1 MYMVLGVGDL
11 LLFFVAQSP
20 RNFYL
25 VFLTQF
31 LGSLEAQR
39 RARHAHGTIHSSNA
53 MSGKKARARKQK
65 HERRDA
71 NAADAGEAIPGL
83 PDNVVTHVLRSE
95 HFDDPADLARLRA
108 VSRAMRDAVAA
119 TGLRFEE
126 LDEYRAVTLGCLSA
140 LRLRQ
145 RGGRLSRQGYLCV
158 AAARS
163 GHLEVLQWLRTNG
176 CPWDSY
182 TCMRAAQGGH
192 LEVLQW
198 ARTNGCP
205 WDELACMFAALG
217 GHLEALQWSRAN
229 GCPWDG
235 RTIDLARAN
244 GYHDVVI
251 WAKAN
256 GSQWTDGST

>member
-1 MYMVLGVGDL
+1 MNYANDTI
-11 LLFFVAQSP
+11 ATATTP
-20 RNFYL
+20 A
-25 VFLTQF
+25 
-31 LGSLEAQR
+31 SL
-39 RARHAHGTIHSSNA
+39 
-53 MSGKKARARKQK
+53 
-65 HERRDA
+65 
-71 NAADAGEAIPGL
+71 ADSQEAIPGL
-83 PDNVVTHVLRSE
+83 NDIVVTHVLRSE
-95 HFDDPADLARLRA
+95 HFDDPADLARLPA

-126 LDEYRAVTLGCLSA
+126 LGEKKAAELGCLSA
-140 LRLRQ
+140 VQRLQ
-145 RGGRLSRQGYLCV
+145 RGGRLSREEYLCQ

>member
-1 MYMVLGVGDL
+1 MNYANDTI
-11 LLFFVAQSP
+11 ATATTP
-20 RNFYL
+20 A
-25 VFLTQF
+25 
-31 LGSLEAQR
+31 SL
-39 RARHAHGTIHSSNA
+39 
-53 MSGKKARARKQK
+53 
-65 HERRDA
+65 
-71 NAADAGEAIPGL
+71 ADSQEAIPGL
-83 PDNVVTHVLRSE
+83 NDIVVTHVLRSE

-229 GCPWDG
+229 GRPWDG